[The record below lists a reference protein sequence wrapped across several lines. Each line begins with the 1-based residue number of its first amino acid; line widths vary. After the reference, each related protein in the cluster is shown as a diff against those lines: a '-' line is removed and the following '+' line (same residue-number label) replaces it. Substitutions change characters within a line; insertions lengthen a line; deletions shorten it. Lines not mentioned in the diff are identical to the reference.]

1 MFYYRNIRLS
11 TISALLFFPYPHS
24 INQFSGWILPTPRST
39 VMLHAHMHSVFLQ
52 NIDMLS
58 CKCLVHAS
66 YCAKFTTHGAGIIML
81 RFALVPDTFCCFR
94 IHGAFPLCLPVK
106 LSSGI
111 CHLVI
116 IHRTVHPDRWT
127 AVLSYLPQPDQAAH
141 VPVPQP

>member
-1 MFYYRNIRLS
+1 MFYYRTIRLS

-39 VMLHAHMHSVFLQ
+39 VMLHAHIHSVFLQ

-66 YCAKFTTHGAGIIML
+66 YCAEFTAHGAGIIML

-116 IHRTVHPDRWT
+116 DLTGT
-127 AVLSYLPQPDQAAH
+127 ADTFGNVCCMFRYENAEKP
-141 VPVPQP
+141 